1 MTIYFNPRYDS
12 SVFLTAADCGLG
24 KAYYGKE
31 ALMREL
37 ELRAGLTCAETEHA
51 YRVIE
56 YMEAMQATLDKAGG
70 ELFYADSFKQ
80 DDFGTAELML
90 GWRDALVKA
99 NWNGKPVADSEKIRV
114 LSLIEENFDCT
125 GSADRWR
132 AIFAEAAQRPILR
145 PTDRIMVQCSKDD
158 LEPSLQCLFDSINA
172 HYAVPIVEYQKACA
186 VAEVIGKCKIIE
198 FDNEYTAHEWI
209 ASQDLGQDDVVA
221 EADEALLGDILHIL
235 GKPEIGAADEG
246 IGAVMRLLPLGL
258 ALFRY
263 PADINSLQSYLQ
275 SPRTPLG
282 KLHCQKEMHDG
293 TPYICWTVRLLLDH
307 ICSEG
312 GFGDKWTEIIEKSNL
327 DKEGAPLSDCD
338 YKDALEFIGMWEKSK
353 GLHVGEAYT
362 ADVTKFVRML
372 NTWAGK
378 SIQPDGELNAQFQA
392 LQSNCKAILRL
403 LADYSGTTIPV
414 EKLCK
419 WANHICVPINI
430 SSDYARLG
438 SINVVGNVADIYS
451 GASRLV
457 WYAATTDNSTSYEY
471 EFLSRSEIKALN
483 EAGALLADKEQVA
496 RLDKAYKLGGLCRC
510 ADVTIVI
517 CKRIS
522 GVETVKSALLSEI
535 SVIKESTPGTPI
547 AKTATANVETDFGKK
562 ATHKIDPKIVED
574 FKREKESYSSI
585 NTLIQRPVDYLLD
598 YVKGYKEYGLEGVA
612 DVSTVEGNVAHAYI
626 EELGKRCDN
635 NPKEMLEMHRKD
647 YNNLLAQVISEKGL
661 ILYLEENI
669 LEKNNFKASLKE
681 SVEILLGIII
691 ENGLTI
697 EGFEYNLTS
706 DIANIGKVCAKID
719 CLLRDLADGKY
730 VIIDFKNSSS
740 KTYHR
745 KIEENRELQLAVY
758 RKLVEKELG
767 EVKFIGYFAIPRKTL
782 YTPENTLN
790 VNSAIEEVEKKES
803 MDIFEMAAKGYVFR
817 WSQLRQGILEEG
829 EGLPLAE
836 ISYTLQSDLYPLEYV
851 ESDDKKEKLKAT
863 AYGNKNIVLKGGLK

>member
-1 MTIYFNPRYDS
+1 M
-12 SVFLTAADCGLG
+12 
-24 KAYYGKE
+24 
-31 ALMREL
+31 
-37 ELRAGLTCAETEHA
+37 
-51 YRVIE
+51 
-56 YMEAMQATLDKAGG
+56 
-70 ELFYADSFKQ
+70 
-80 DDFGTAELML
+80 
-90 GWRDALVKA
+90 
-99 NWNGKPVADSEKIRV
+99 
-114 LSLIEENFDCT
+114 
-125 GSADRWR
+125 
-132 AIFAEAAQRPILR
+132 
-145 PTDRIMVQCSKDD
+145 
-158 LEPSLQCLFDSINA
+158 
-172 HYAVPIVEYQKACA
+172 
-186 VAEVIGKCKIIE
+186 
-198 FDNEYTAHEWI
+198 
-209 ASQDLGQDDVVA
+209 
-221 EADEALLGDILHIL
+221 
-235 GKPEIGAADEG
+235 
-246 IGAVMRLLPLGL
+246 
-258 ALFRY
+258 
-263 PADINSLQSYLQ
+263 
-275 SPRTPLG
+275 
-282 KLHCQKEMHDG
+282 
-293 TPYICWTVRLLLDH
+293 
-307 ICSEG
+307 
-312 GFGDKWTEIIEKSNL
+312 
-327 DKEGAPLSDCD
+327 
-338 YKDALEFIGMWEKSK
+338 
-353 GLHVGEAYT
+353 
-362 ADVTKFVRML
+362 
-372 NTWAGK
+372 
-378 SIQPDGELNAQFQA
+378 
-392 LQSNCKAILRL
+392 
-403 LADYSGTTIPV
+403 
-414 EKLCK
+414 
-419 WANHICVPINI
+419 
-430 SSDYARLG
+430 
-438 SINVVGNVADIYS
+438 
-451 GASRLV
+451 
-457 WYAATTDNSTSYEY
+457 
-471 EFLSRSEIKALN
+471 
-483 EAGALLADKEQVA
+483 A

-635 NPKEMLEMHRKD
+635 NPKAMLEMHRKD